1 MSDLRSL
8 LDSAR
13 SEALSAIEA
22 ATDLA
27 GLDEARI
34 RALGRKSAISRARGA
49 LRDLSDD
56 ERKIAGQLVNDVHR
70 AIEEA
75 LDAKREAIES
85 VELGR
90 RWESERIDV
99 TLPGLEP
106 AFGGLHPLTKTMWE
120 IVDIFVGLGYAVA
133 EGPEVE
139 LSTYEFDALNMPP
152 EHPARSPQDTFYVAG
167 SDGAVCLRSQTS
179 PMQIR
184 YMETHQPPAYVIV
197 PGRTYRRE
205 DVDPTHLAQFAQLE
219 GLAVDEGITMS
230 DLKGSLQAFAHELFG
245 NDLDVRLRPHHFPFT
260 EPSAELDVQCF
271 ACGGT
276 GIDCRVCK
284 GEGWIE
290 VLGCGMVH
298 PFLFEWVGYDPERY
312 TGFAFGMGLE
322 RIAALAHGVNDI
334 RAFYENDLRFLAHF
348 GGLA

>member
-1 MSDLRSL
+1 MPRSPL
-8 LDSAR
+8 LPYTTLFR
-13 SEALSAIEA
+13 S
-22 ATDLA
+22 
-27 GLDEARI
+27 

-56 ERKIAGQLVNDVHR
+56 DRKVAGQLVNDVHR

-152 EHPARSPQDTFYVAG
+152 EHPARSP
-167 SDGAVCLRSQTS
+167 
-179 PMQIR
+179 
-184 YMETHQPPAYVIV
+184 
-197 PGRTYRRE
+197 
-205 DVDPTHLAQFAQLE
+205 
-219 GLAVDEGITMS
+219 
-230 DLKGSLQAFAHELFG
+230 
-245 NDLDVRLRPHHFPFT
+245 
-260 EPSAELDVQCF
+260 
-271 ACGGT
+271 
-276 GIDCRVCK
+276 
-284 GEGWIE
+284 
-290 VLGCGMVH
+290 
-298 PFLFEWVGYDPERY
+298 
-312 TGFAFGMGLE
+312 
-322 RIAALAHGVNDI
+322 
-334 RAFYENDLRFLAHF
+334 
-348 GGLA
+348 